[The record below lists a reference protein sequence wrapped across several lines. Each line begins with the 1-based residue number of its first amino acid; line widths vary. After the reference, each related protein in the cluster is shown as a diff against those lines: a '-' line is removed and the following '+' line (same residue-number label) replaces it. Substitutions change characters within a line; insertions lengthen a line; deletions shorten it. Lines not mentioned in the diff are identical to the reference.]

1 MRYQFHSIFQVY
13 DNLLAVLINKI
24 FFRATQVVQEDI
36 AQFSYPLLLHPLVH
50 MQGIV
55 ATGATQPVDV
65 LKTRMMNARAGEY
78 ASIWSCVLHT
88 AKTGP
93 LGFFKVSDSFS

>member
-1 MRYQFHSIFQVY
+1 MRYQFHSIFQVC
-13 DNLLAVLINKI
+13 DNLLEVLVNKK
-24 FFRATQVVQEDI
+24 FFQVQDDI
-36 AQFSYPLLLHPLVH
+36 EQFFYLDPLLLHPLVY

-93 LGFFKVSDSFS
+93 LGFFKVSDSFC

>member
-1 MRYQFHSIFQVY
+1 
-13 DNLLAVLINKI
+13 
-24 FFRATQVVQEDI
+24 
-36 AQFSYPLLLHPLVH
+36 

-93 LGFFKVSDSFS
+93 LGFFKVSESISITLVS